1 MIDQLF
7 TNLTTALSGTFL
19 LSLTAAFGWG
29 VLSILLSP
37 CHLSSIPLVIG
48 YISSQGQIEVKRTFN
63 LALTFAVGILIT
75 IAVIGLITASLG
87 RLMGDIGIWG
97 NWLVAVIFII
107 IGLYLM
113 DIIHWDWNKLN
124 RVNDKQGGL
133 WGAFVLGLIFG
144 IGLGPCTFAFLA
156 PVLGVV
162 FQTATENWWRAVLLI
177 SAFGI
182 GHCAVIVLAGS
193 LTNLVQR
200 YLNWTEESKAT
211 IYIKRVAGFFVIL
224 GGVYFIYSSILNY

>member
-1 MIDQLF
+1 MIEQLF
-7 TNLTTALSGTFL
+7 SDLTLALSGSFAIAMMA
-19 LSLTAAFGWG
+19 SLGWG

-48 YISSQGQIEVKRTFN
+48 YISTQGQIKVKRSFN
-63 LALTFAVGILIT
+63 LALVFSIGILIT
-75 IAVIGLITASLG
+75 IAAIGLITASMG
-87 RLMGDIGIWG
+87 RLMGDVGELG
-97 NWLVAVIFII
+97 NWLVAVIFIV

-113 DIIHWDWNKLN
+113 DIIRWDWNGINIGGKK
-124 RVNDKQGGL
+124 RGGL

-162 FQTATENWWRAVLLI
+162 FQTAGESWIKAILLI

-182 GHCAVIVLAGS
+182 GHCAVIVAAGT
-193 LTNLVQR
+193 LTKLVQK
-200 YLNWTEESKAT
+200 YLNWTETSRT
-211 IYIKRVAGFFVIL
+211 SLYIKRTAGFLVIL
-224 GGVYFIYSSILNY
+224 GGIYFII